1 MEGCKKRILKEFLVQ
16 ILDSPKDREHSKFV
30 GDLPAHKTISVVNL
44 TPSNNR
50 KPILFKISVFP
61 KEIGFSHGN
70 GQSVS
75 SSSEVSRNFSGAKLQ
90 NVYLVSTVDGLLHGY
105 DRSSGDRLWSLGEP
119 ESGSFHQ
126 DYPFHSKNEIR
137 QFTPSSLLSSSDDKS
152 FSAFQTA
159 SYVSGNDTLW
169 FVEPIEGGILY
180 AFNVKTGLVRV
191 PHSLRSLVNASPI
204 RLLDNNIFVGS
215 KQTTLLTIDA
225 LSGKIFSQYDSRG
238 NIEGVR
244 STVSSLYSSSLP
256 SHLSKADDSSQSN
269 EYDYY
274 QMKSDDAVDSLDIL
288 DENQRE
294 ASLSSKAVIDIA
306 RTEYKVSIYQGASLL
321 LDIIFVEWSPSKTD
335 LIHSSSYRT
344 PLDSKLAFPN
354 AEDDLIILDLKQKR
368 VVQNINL
375 ELPATSVFDV
385 VSFPELSAEEYSHYP
400 NSRLLHQPIDVFI
413 QNMFPNLFLNKT
425 ENVYLNTLSPYNW
438 YAMSTKQFPLVSAI
452 PNAPCYL
459 YQGSH
464 VPISSIVGLHPLRT
478 ADVPLLSLPAECFPE
493 YYLEGI
499 DSNGLTLSSDQSQVP
514 LLDAG
519 DSGSPYTI
527 MYWSIPVISITLVSG
542 LFIFFILRQ
551 TFNSNDHMP
560 ESSNIATTDVTK
572 VDIARRRRRN
582 RKKKR
587 TATDEHEHAINA
599 IVENSTL
606 TQADD
611 TKTVGSIGP
620 IIQKST
626 NQNSDGSL
634 TLNSLTIFPDILG
647 YGSHGTIVYRGKYE
661 DRDVAVKRIL
671 LDFYELATRE
681 IQLLQ
686 KSDDHPNIVRYY
698 CRQQSDKFLYVVIE
712 LGECTLAEVIEHP
725 LVYNEMVQE
734 IDRIF
739 LLYQIA
745 LGLRHLHNLDLV
757 HRDLKPQNILL
768 SRKVTKNSNLVIKP
782 LISDFGLSKK
792 VNFNQSSFHNTT
804 FEAAGSYG
812 WRSQEILRGLISQE
826 AKEIHC
832 TSHEGRIRQ
841 ASHATDIF
849 ALGCIFYFTLSGG
862 KHPFGNQYECE
873 SNILKG
879 EYDLEDL
886 GLMGEYGTLAVD
898 LISKMISFSPKDR
911 PTIENVVNHPL
922 FWSYSKK
929 LDFLI
934 DVSDRFEVEERDPPS
949 PLLQC
954 LENNAILVVGKDW
967 MTELHSSLV
976 DNLGRYRKYDGS
988 KILDILR
995 VLRNKR
1001 HHYQDLPDAV
1011 RALLGSLPDGF
1022 TAYFTEKFPLLL
1034 LHCFNVVK
1042 AELSEE
1048 PQFQRYFM
1056 AN

>member
-1 MEGCKKRILKEFLVQ
+1 MKLGFLSTITFVVLVFLCIVQ
-16 ILDSPKDREHSKFV
+16 ICHSLS
-30 GDLPAHKTISVVNL
+30 DP
-44 TPSNNR
+44 TPSTSVNDL
-50 KPILFKISVFP
+50 ILFSSSGLP
-61 KEIGFSHGN
+61 QGQGN
-70 GQSVS
+70 GHSLS
-75 SSSEVSRNFSGAKLQ
+75 SSFEASRNFAGAKLQ
-90 NVYLVSTVDGLLHGY
+90 NVFLVSTVDGILHGY
-105 DRSSGDRLWSLGEP
+105 DRSSGNRLWSLGET
-119 ESGSFHQ
+119 ENVSVLQ
-126 DYPFHSKNEIR
+126 DYPILPKNEIR
-137 QFTPSSLLSSSDDKS
+137 QFTPSSLHS
-152 FSAFQTA
+152 FPGDRSLGALQAA

-169 FVEPIEGGILY
+169 FVEPIDGGILY
-180 AFNVKTGLVRV
+180 AFNIKTGLVRL
-191 PHSLRSLVNASPI
+191 PHNLRSLVNASPI

-238 NIEGVR
+238 SIQAAR
-244 STVSSLYSSSLP
+244 SAVSSSYDTSTP
-256 SHLSKADDSSQSN
+256 NHLFKAEDSSHRRDFEFGQT
-269 EYDYY
+269 
-274 QMKSDDAVDSLDIL
+274 KAGGDAVDSLDLL
-288 DENQRE
+288 DDNQLE
-294 ASLSSKAVIDIA
+294 ASLSGKAIIDIA
-306 RTEYKVSIYQGASLL
+306 RTEYKVSIYQGSSLL
-321 LDIIFVEWSPSKTD
+321 LDIIFVEWSPSKSD
-335 LIHSSSYRT
+335 LVHGSSYRA

-354 AEDDLIILDLKQKR
+354 AEDDLIVLDLKKKR

-375 ELPATSVFDV
+375 AIPATSVFDV
-385 VSFPELSAEEYSHYP
+385 VSFPESSTEEYSYFP

-413 QNMFPNLFLNKT
+413 QNMFPNLFSNDT
-425 ENVYLNTLSPYNW
+425 ESVYLNTLSPYNW
-438 YAMSTKQFPLVSAI
+438 YAMSTKQFPLVSAV
-452 PNAPCYL
+452 PNAACYL
-459 YQGSH
+459 YPGSH
-464 VPISSIVGLHPLRT
+464 VPISSIIGLHPLRT
-478 ADVPLLSLPAECFPE
+478 ADVPLLSLPTECFPE
-493 YYLEGI
+493 YYLEGVES
-499 DSNGLTLSSDQSQVP
+499 DRLALSSDQNQVP

-519 DSGSPYTI
+519 DADSPSSLLFR
-527 MYWSIPVISITLVSG
+527 SILILSIALLLG
-542 LFIFFILRQ
+542 LFIFFSQKRKQ
-551 TFNSNDHMP
+551 KFGARDAMP
-560 ESSNIATTDVTK
+560 ENPNNATTDATK
-572 VDIARRRRRN
+572 ADITKRRRKN
-582 RKKKR
+582 RKKRR
-587 TATDEHEHAINA
+587 TTDEHEHGNVIDSFVRDSA
-599 IVENSTL
+599 V
-606 TQADD
+606 TQTDN
-611 TKTVGSIGP
+611 TGTVGNIGP

-626 NQNSDGSL
+626 SQNSDGSL

-725 LVYNEMVQE
+725 LIHHEMVQE
-734 IDRIF
+734 IDRIA

-745 LGLRHLHNLDLV
+745 LGLRHLHTLDLV

-768 SRKVTKNSNLVIKP
+768 SRKVTHNNNLIIKP

-792 VNFNQSSFHNTT
+792 VNISQSSFHTTT

-812 WRSQEILRGLISQE
+812 WRSQEILRGLVSQE

-879 EYDLEDL
+879 EYNLEDL

-898 LISKMISFSPKDR
+898 LISEMISFSPKDR
-911 PTIENVVNHPL
+911 PTIENIVNHPL
-922 FWSYSKK
+922 FWNYSKK

-934 DVSDRFEVEERDPPS
+934 NVSDRFEAEERDPPS

-954 LENNAILVVGKDW
+954 LENNAHLVVGKDW
-967 MTELHSSLV
+967 MADLHNSLI

-1001 HHYQDLPDAV
+1001 HHYQDLPDNV

-1034 LHCFNVVK
+1034 LHCFHVVK
-1042 AELSEE
+1042 AELYEE
-1048 PQFQRYFM
+1048 PQFERYFNADYLM
-1056 AN
+1056 